1 MKLVLSSIA
10 IVVLSLMVG
19 SRSGGQT
26 KGGGTFGD
34 APSWY
39 DSVPKGCGVG
49 SAKHRGLKDMT
60 RKAAVASARE
70 ELAGQIEATTQGMMK
85 TFQQQGETEG
95 EGFAE
100 DLQTRVSR
108 EIVDQ
113 TMVGTRV
120 TATELIDSEFYA
132 MVCLDPETFA
142 DAFDRMKDLSTK
154 QRDALRKRAKAEF
167 KDLDAQISKIRKG
180 R

>member
-1 MKLVLSSIA
+1 MKLVLSLAA
-10 IVVLSLMVG
+10 IVVLALVVG
-19 SRSGGQT
+19 ACSGGQT
-26 KGGGTFGD
+26 TGGGTFGD

-49 SAKHRGLKDMT
+49 SAKHRGIQDLT
-60 RKAAVASARE
+60 RKAAIASARQ
-70 ELAGQIEATTQGMMK
+70 ELAAQIEATTQGMMK
-85 TFQQQGETEG
+85 TYQEAGETGG

-100 DLQTRVSR
+100 ELQTRVSR

-120 TATELIDSEFYA
+120 AATELRGSEFYA

-154 QRDALRKRAKAEF
+154 QREALRKRAKAEF
-167 KDLDAQISKIRKG
+167 KDLDAQISKIREG